1 MPKPYSTDLRERAVE
16 AVESGASR
24 REAAEIFKVGVSSVI
39 RWCRSWS
46 ETGSAAPKQSG
57 GSVSPLEEHSDWI
70 LALIAKQP
78 DLTIGGDARRN
89 GQAGYPRQSER
100 SPAFL

>member
-24 REAAEIFKVGVSSVI
+24 REAAEIFKVGVSAVI

-46 ETGSAAPKQSG
+46 ETGSAAPKKSG

-70 LALIAKQP
+70 LALIAKQF
-78 DLTIGGDARRN
+78 DLTIEGTPAAIVKEGIARGTGGA
-89 GQAGYPRQSER
+89 
-100 SPAFL
+100 